1 MNHLPSFSRPKN
13 QLTQGALKLPGGV
26 KSWCPVYAVFALV
39 RGTARG
45 VRAVQAGTAAELA
58 RSTIGLAPQNP
69 IETSA
74 RYTTLKVSVTP
85 TTSPV
90 EYTR

>member
-1 MNHLPSFSRPKN
+1 VPLVLPWHPAFV
-13 QLTQGALKLPGGV
+13 L
-26 KSWCPVYAVFALV
+26 FASIS
-39 RGTARG
+39 GTARG
-45 VRAVQAGTAAELA
+45 VRAVQAGTAAGLA